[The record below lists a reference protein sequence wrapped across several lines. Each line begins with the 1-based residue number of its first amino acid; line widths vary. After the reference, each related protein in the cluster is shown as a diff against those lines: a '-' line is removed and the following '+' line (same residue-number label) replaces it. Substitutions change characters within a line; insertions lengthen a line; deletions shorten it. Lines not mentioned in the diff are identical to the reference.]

1 MMSGSTPPPQPIAA
15 VGGNT
20 VEAAVT
26 TSKEQAQQEV
36 RPRGRKSKFKLGE
49 MLTRED
55 QVEGLHLAK
64 EKLLPGEEGC
74 GVGGARGGRQ
84 LAGMQIMLSGWDS
97 AQDVPVF
104 SHRTHPSCGPGQREG
119 IARACSSSTRSTRC
133 TWSSRSTGGD
143 GSTSSLVCVWR

>member
-1 MMSGSTPPPQPIAA
+1 MINDDVWIHPPPQPIAA

-64 EKLLPGEEGC
+64 EKPFPGEEGC

-84 LAGMQIMLSGWDS
+84 WAGMQIMLSG
-97 AQDVPVF
+97 
-104 SHRTHPSCGPGQREG
+104 
-119 IARACSSSTRSTRC
+119 
-133 TWSSRSTGGD
+133 
-143 GSTSSLVCVWR
+143 